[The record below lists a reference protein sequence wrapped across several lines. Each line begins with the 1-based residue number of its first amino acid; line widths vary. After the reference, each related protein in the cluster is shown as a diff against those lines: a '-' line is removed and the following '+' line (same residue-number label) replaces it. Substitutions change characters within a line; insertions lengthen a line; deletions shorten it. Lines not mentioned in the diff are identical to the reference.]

1 MLLTLP
7 RLARVL
13 TLPLL
18 PMLLAACGS
27 ASPLFKPTPA
37 PAIPPLP
44 AQARQTDSA
53 THSQR
58 AQTSIEAWLQPQTA
72 PLQPGSPA
80 SAPTTR

>member
-7 RLARVL
+7 HLARAL
-13 TLPLL
+13 MLMLPLA
-18 PMLLAACGS
+18 LLAACGS
-27 ASPLFKPTPA
+27 ASPLFRPTPA

-44 AQARQTDSA
+44 AQARQPDSA

-58 AQTSIEAWLQPQTA
+58 AQTSIEAWLQPQTT
-72 PLQPGSPA
+72 PLPPGSPA